1 MIHQNRILTL
11 RKAYSLD
18 PYEGL
23 KPSEYGRI
31 KGVQANL
38 WTEYIP
44 NFEEV
49 QTNLLPR
56 MAATAEV
63 GWTIGERNFDDFA
76 RRIHHLRKLYD
87 KNGIIYAPYFFNGTD
102 EK

>member
-11 RKAYSLD
+11 RKAYSLN

-23 KPSEYGRI
+23 QPSEYGRI

-44 NFEEV
+44 NFQEV
-49 QTNLLPR
+49 QLNLLPR

-63 GWTIGERNFDDFA
+63 GWTIGERNFDEFA
-76 RRIHHLRKLYD
+76 VRMHHLRKLYD
-87 KNGIIYAPYFFNGTD
+87 KNGILYAPYFFDGTD